1 MSISQIRRQAEEAL
15 SNKDLDDLRVVL
27 SEILTKRS
35 MCSMSP
41 KNDIELENLLNK
53 IEKEIK
59 NHE

>member
-1 MSISQIRRQAEEAL
+1 MSITQIRRQAEEAL

-41 KNDIELENLLNK
+41 KNDIELEKLLNK

>member
-1 MSISQIRRQAEEAL
+1 MSITQIRRQAEEAL

-35 MCSMSP
+35 MCSMST
-41 KNDIELENLLNK
+41 KSDMELENLLNK